1 MHGAVGVPAPLHRS
15 DPDDFGFR
23 FDGFLHDDSVN
34 RRHFLASVSAA
45 SAATCLPLHGQGET
59 KTPPAKAHPNR
70 IGISSYSFWGFNR
83 EDLRPIDVC
92 LEHAAAMGFDGFEI
106 LQKQLTSTETAE
118 LMKIKRR
125 AFLLGMD
132 LMGYSTH
139 QGFLSPDEAKR
150 KGNLDHT
157 IACLEQAYQL
167 GIPTMRV
174 NSGTWGTSKSFDDL
188 MANRG
193 QEKPLEGF
201 DEEDAYGWVIEA
213 YQKLAAEAGKRGVV
227 MGLENHWGLGRT
239 PKGVKRVID
248 AVDSPWL
255 KATLDTGNFLEDPY
269 DRLRQLAPDC
279 VLLQAKTYH
288 GGGVWYTLELDYPRI
303 AKIMKEAGFTGYVSL
318 EFEGKEDP
326 LTAIP
331 KSLATLRAAFA

>member
-1 MHGAVGVPAPLHRS
+1 
-15 DPDDFGFR
+15 
-23 FDGFLHDDSVN
+23 VN

-45 SAATCLPLHGQGET
+45 SAATLVQTRAET
-59 KTPPAKAHPNR
+59 VNAPAKVRPNR

-92 LEHAAAMGFDGFEI
+92 LEHAARMGFDGFEI
-106 LQKQLTSTETAE
+106 LQKQLSSWDAPT

-125 AFLLGMD
+125 AFLLGLD

-139 QGFLSPDEAKR
+139 QGFLSPDPAKR
-150 KGNLDHT
+150 KENIDHT
-157 IACLEQAYQL
+157 INCLEQAYQL

-174 NSGTWGTSKSFDDL
+174 NSGRWDTSKSFDEL

-193 QEKPLEGF
+193 EEKAIEGYG
-201 DEEDAYGWVIEA
+201 EEDAFGWVIEA
-213 YQKLAAEAGKRGVV
+213 YQTLAKEAEKRGVI

-239 PKGVKRVID
+239 PEGVKRVID
-248 AVDSPWL
+248 AVNSPWL

-269 DRLRQLAPDC
+269 DRLAKLAPDA

-288 GGGVWYTLELDYPRI
+288 GGGVWYTLDLDYPRI
-303 AKIMKEAGFTGYVSL
+303 AKIMRDAGYTGYVSL

-331 KSLATLRAAFA
+331 KSLVTLRAAFG

>member
-1 MHGAVGVPAPLHRS
+1 MLGLWILDSADLGFPVV
-15 DPDDFGFR
+15 DFRHVR
-23 FDGFLHDDSVN
+23 FMK
-34 RRHFLASVSAA
+34 RRTFLATAAAVSTSTIVKGRAE
-45 SAATCLPLHGQGET
+45 ATELPAT
-59 KTPPAKAHPNR
+59 KLRANR
-70 IGISSYSFWGFNR
+70 IGVSSYSFWGFNR

-92 LEHAAAMGFDGFEI
+92 LEHAARMGFDGFEI
-106 LQKQLTSTETAE
+106 LQKQLVSWDQEE

-125 AFLLGMD
+125 AFVLGMD

-139 QGFLSPDEAKR
+139 QGFLSPDKEKR
-150 KGNLDHT
+150 QGNIDHT

-193 QEKPLEGF
+193 EETPLDGYT
-201 DEEDAYGWVIEA
+201 EEDAYGWVIEA
-213 YQKLAAEAGKRGVV
+213 YQTLAKEAEKRGVI

-239 PKGVKRVID
+239 PEGVKRVVD

-255 KATLDTGNFLEDPY
+255 KVTLDTGNFLEDPY
-269 DRLRQLAPDC
+269 DRLKKLAPDT
-279 VLLQAKTYH
+279 VLMQAKTYF
-288 GGGVWYTLELDYPRI
+288 GGGVWYTLDLDYPRI
-303 AKIMKEAGFTGYVSL
+303 AKIMRESGYEGYVSL

-331 KSLATLRAAFA
+331 KSLTLLRSAFEG

>member
-1 MHGAVGVPAPLHRS
+1 MDFLPAAAPH
-15 DPDDFGFR
+15 
-23 FDGFLHDDSVN
+23 DGDVN

-45 SAATCLPLHGQGET
+45 SAATLVQT
-59 KTPPAKAHPNR
+59 KAAPPEKPATKARPNR

-83 EDLRPIDVC
+83 EDLRPIDIC
-92 LEHAAAMGFDGFEI
+92 LEHAARMGFDGFEI
-106 LQKQLTSTETAE
+106 LQKQLSSWDAPT

-139 QGFLSPDEAKR
+139 QGFLSPDAAKR
-150 KGNLDHT
+150 KENLDHT
-157 IACLEQAYQL
+157 INCLEQAYQL

-174 NSGTWGTSKSFDDL
+174 NSGRWDTSKSFDDL
-188 MANRG
+188 MAHRG
-193 QEKPLEGF
+193 EEKAIEGY
-201 DEEDAYGWVIEA
+201 DEEDAFGWVIEA
-213 YQKLAAEAGKRGVV
+213 YQTLAKEAEKRGVV

-239 PKGVKRVID
+239 PEGVKRVID
-248 AVDSPWL
+248 AVNSPWL

-269 DRLRQLAPDC
+269 DRIAKLAPEA
-279 VLLQAKTYH
+279 VLLQAKTYY
-288 GGGVWYTLELDYPRI
+288 GGGVWYTLDLDYPRI
-303 AKIMKEAGFTGYVSL
+303 AKIMRDAGYTGYVSL

-331 KSLATLRAAFA
+331 KSLELLRGAFGV

>member
-1 MHGAVGVPAPLHRS
+1 MPTAGSQLTISAV
-15 DPDDFGFR
+15 DFHSR
-23 FDGFLHDDSVN
+23 PDGFLHAWAVN
-34 RRHFLASVSAA
+34 RRHFLASVSTL
-45 SAATCLPLHGQGET
+45 SATSLMPIKAET
-59 KTPPAKAHPNR
+59 PSPPTKARPNR
-70 IGISSYSFWGFNR
+70 IGISSYSFWGFKR

-92 LEHAAAMGFDGFEI
+92 LEHAARMGFDGFEI
-106 LQKQLTSTETAE
+106 LQKQLASTESAE

-125 AFLLGMD
+125 AFLSGLD

-139 QGFLSPDEAKR
+139 QGFLSPDVAKR
-150 KGNLDHT
+150 QQNIDHT

-188 MANRG
+188 MARHG
-193 QEKPLEGF
+193 EETPLEGY

-213 YQKLAAEAGKRGVV
+213 YQKLAVEAGKRGVI

-239 PKGVKRVID
+239 PEGVKRVVD
-248 AVDSPWL
+248 AVASPWL
-255 KATLDTGNFLEDPY
+255 KITLDTGNFLENPY
-269 DRLRQLAPDC
+269 DRLRQLAPET
-279 VLLQAKTYH
+279 VLMQAKTYH
-288 GGGVWYTLELDYPRI
+288 GGGVWYTLDLDYPRI
-303 AKIMKEAGFTGYVSL
+303 AGIMRDAGYTGYVSL

-331 KSLATLRAAFA
+331 KSLATLRQAFGGQA